1 MKSKFYLNNYLNLK
15 MYFSNA
21 RYIELELCKMFLL
34 IFVYIYLYMYRYII
48 IKCVS
53 KIRNIY
59 LSLTQ

>member
-1 MKSKFYLNNYLNLK
+1 MKSKFYLKNYLNLK
-15 MYFSNA
+15 MYFSSA
-21 RYIELELCKMFLL
+21 RYIELELCKMFLVL
-34 IFVYIYLYMYRYII
+34 FVYTYLYMYRYI